1 MPASLATINLN
12 STPAPELNLKE
23 PRKTSAPA
31 DSSERSFKHVLT
43 NARKST
49 KPDETKAKVEKPK
62 SGKIAKAKAAK
73 DPVVAV
79 DQRKKA
85 DKSSSKGSDDTD
97 AQDTGT
103 GSSRGDASSD
113 DNPPPTENGQNPNDD
128 AAVADDNTAG
138 TAGPAAE
145 AEITS
150 AAHDAAASAPAAAQK
165 TATKPQT
172 TKHDPNAGATIPAK
186 IATTA
191 NNASTDDAKNSAASA
206 SVVQAQSAPR
216 PMKPKTD
223 SPANSSPA
231 SSNPSNQNNSNQ
243 NNPAAPVRDAVRDAM
258 TTAANLPTMAVPSS
272 QRESQNQTAG
282 ASAVAAGPS
291 SDPDSPDSTA
301 QAIDVTTSPA
311 PPLAANAG
319 SGDDA
324 HAATAVSTIDQSA
337 VATVSQSLA
346 GESLASPSP
355 ASVTTRS
362 SPARATANTP
372 NPGARFVAENH
383 PSIVQSVK
391 TQLLPTGGT
400 MRLRLDPPELGAMQ
414 VSVHVKDG
422 VVTASF
428 ETSNDQA
435 TKMLSHSLGQLKQAL
450 ESQGITVG
458 KMHVQQ
464 SARNESAGDRPTD
477 GESDSD
483 QSRENTSSSQQDEQ
497 RRETLR
503 RMWERLALGGDPLDL
518 VA

>member
-1 MPASLATINLN
+1 MPASLVMANLN

-49 KPDETKAKVEKPK
+49 KPDETKAKIEKPK
-62 SGKIAKAKAAK
+62 SGKTAKAKQTK

-79 DQRKKA
+79 DQSKKA

-103 GSSRGDASSD
+103 DSSQDDASSD
-113 DNPPPTENGQNPNDD
+113 DNPPPTDSGQNPNDE
-128 AAVADDNTAG
+128 AAVAEDDTAK
-138 TAGPAAE
+138 TAAD

-150 AAHDAAASAPAAAQK
+150 AAHEAAANSPSAAPKTTTKQQTAAQGSNTSAAIPSKTAAMPNK
-165 TATKPQT
+165 TAT
-172 TKHDPNAGATIPAK
+172 
-186 IATTA
+186 
-191 NNASTDDAKNSAASA
+191 DDATNSAASA
-206 SVVQAQSAPR
+206 AAAQAQPAQRTIKS
-216 PMKPKTD
+216 KTD
-223 SPANSSPA
+223 KTTDPSPANSSLGNQKNSTA
-231 SSNPSNQNNSNQ
+231 SLP
-243 NNPAAPVRDAVRDAM
+243 DAM
-258 TTAANLPTMAVPSS
+258 TTAPTLPSMVVPPS
-272 QRESQNQTAG
+272 QRDSQNQTANT
-282 ASAVAAGPS
+282 SAVAADSS
-291 SDPDSPDSTA
+291 SDSDPPDTST
-301 QAIDVTTSPA
+301 QTPDVTTS
-311 PPLAANAG
+311 AASPQTAG
-319 SGDDA
+319 TGVNDDVLPTA
-324 HAATAVSTIDQSA
+324 AATLIDQSA
-337 VATVSQSLA
+337 VATFSQSLA

-355 ASVTTRS
+355 ASVTTRT
-362 SPARATANTP
+362 SPSQATANTP
-372 NPGARFVAENH
+372 NPGVKFVAENH

-414 VSVHVKDG
+414 VSVHLKDG

-435 TKMLSHSLGQLKQAL
+435 TKMLSHSLGQLKQSL

-458 KMHVQQ
+458 KMDVQQ
-464 SARNESAGDRPTD
+464 SARNESTSDRSTG
-477 GESDSD
+477 GEKDSD
-483 QSRENTSSSQQDEQ
+483 QAQENTSSSQQDEQ